1 MLLIPTPI
9 PSVHVIDLLKL
20 EDERGFFAEQF
31 SREDFAAHGLNPHV
45 EQINLSY
52 NAARGTLRGLHYQ
65 EAPFAEAKVVRCI
78 RGAIFDVVVDLR
90 PASQTFRQW
99 FSVDLTADDR
109 RALYIPEGV
118 AHGFQTLADHTEVQ
132 YTVSVPYTPSHYRGV
147 RWDDP
152 AFGIRW
158 PEAPNRTIH
167 PRDRGYPD
175 FA

>member
-1 MLLIPTPI
+1 MLLIPTPL
-9 PSVHVIDLLKL
+9 PGVHVIEMLKL
-20 EDERGFFAEQF
+20 DDERGFFAVQF

-45 EQINLSY
+45 EQINVSY

-65 EAPFAEAKVVRCI
+65 DAPFAEAKVVRCI
-78 RGAIFDVVVDLR
+78 RGAACDVVVDLR

-99 FSVDLTADDR
+99 FSVDLTAEDR

-118 AHGFQTLADHTEVQ
+118 AHGFQTLADRTEVL

-158 PEAPNRTIH
+158 PEASHRTIH
-167 PRDRGYPD
+167 PRDREYPD